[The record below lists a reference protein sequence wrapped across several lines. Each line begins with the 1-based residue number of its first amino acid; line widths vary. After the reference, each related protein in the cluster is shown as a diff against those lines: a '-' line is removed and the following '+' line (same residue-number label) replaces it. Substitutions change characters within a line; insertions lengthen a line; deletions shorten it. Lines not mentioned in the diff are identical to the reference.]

1 MAVSSRFTR
10 NGEIGAWCIISIDHV
25 WPWFHDTVTLAQ
37 LEKGFM
43 TLLHWQN
50 WKKVSW
56 HDVTLAKLERVSW
69 HCYTGKTGKGFLDTI
84 TLAKQKKGFMT
95 LLVLHWQIWKKVF
108 MTLLHWQNWK
118 RVLWHCYTGKTGK
131 CWQSKLKRG
140 SFYRQQRILRL
151 YMWILPPWLVK
162 VVLPTARH

>member
-1 MAVSSRFTR
+1 MYNFHWPCMALVSWHCYT
-10 NGEIGAWCIISIDHV
+10 GTTGKG
-25 WPWFHDTVTLAQ
+25 FHDTVTLAK
-37 LEKGFM
+37 LEKSFMTWCYTGKTGKGFM

-50 WKKVSW
+50 WKRISW
-56 HDVTLAKLERVSW
+56 HY
-69 HCYTGKTGKGFLDTI
+69 YTGKTEKRFYDTVSAA
-84 TLAKQKKGFMT
+84 LAN
-95 LLVLHWQIWKKVF
+95 LEKVF